1 MNSKRAMQGIIDKAI
16 KLLMRYKVRQPYI
29 LYINENYPDSF
40 IKKAKENYEK
50 IGVEVKIG
58 KGY

>member
-1 MNSKRAMQGIIDKAI
+1 MSDPIDKAI
-16 KLLMRYKVRQPYI
+16 KLLMRYKVSQPYI
-29 LYINENYPDSF
+29 LYINENYPKSF
-40 IKKAKENYEK
+40 IIKAKENYEK